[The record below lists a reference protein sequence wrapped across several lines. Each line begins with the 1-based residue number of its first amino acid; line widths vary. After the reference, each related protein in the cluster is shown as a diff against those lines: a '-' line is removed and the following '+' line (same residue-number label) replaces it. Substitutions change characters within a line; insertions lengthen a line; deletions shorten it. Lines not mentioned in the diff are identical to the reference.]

1 MGIPAS
7 SATFCA
13 GRMVTSDRCSL
24 SEETVEDLVKI
35 RLNLAKL
42 AEEERVCGLGEG
54 AGRAAAAAVDVYR
67 PDHAGCRRGGPPGG

>member
-1 MGIPAS
+1 M
-7 SATFCA
+7 
-13 GRMVTSDRCSL
+13 TSDRCSL
-24 SEETVEDLVKI
+24 SGETVEDLVKI

-67 PDHAGCRRGGPPGG
+67 PDQDAEEEVLLEDSTDSDEFDDM